1 DTKASVVIG
10 AATALVSTGLILQA
24 AILSSFPRTP
34 ITLYQIIPVL
44 ALLFTYLIVVLAS
57 LFAYKVSTYRWSPN
71 PEELYKNFLIEPEIE
86 TKSSVF
92 RSLVEDTKHNRKV
105 ISKKAFWIRAAF
117 AALGC

>member
-1 DTKASVVIG
+1 MSKKDSQLLHHTSTLGNFPSLDLSFDLTKEYLELQKEQMHALDTKASVVIG

-57 LFAYKVSTYRWSPN
+57 LFAYKVSTYR
-71 PEELYKNFLIEPEIE
+71 
-86 TKSSVF
+86 
-92 RSLVEDTKHNRKV
+92 
-105 ISKKAFWIRAAF
+105 
-117 AALGC
+117 